1 MHAIGKKVLE
11 LFEFWAW
18 KKLDEIKVAMAET
31 ETSGLEFQA
40 RVRKELAVEYR
51 KAVMERLRRFTD
63 DAGIEHHVVEP
74 AGLVELRN
82 LRKHPAFRRTYA
94 CATCIKR
101 SGRALKW
108 CKCPSPMQTYIDRE
122 CDEFAKDYR
131 TLLDTSA
138 STEDVQKLV
147 LQKVL
152 PNKRLLMLRLL
163 QLREVV
169 EHYNFYGDGT
179 PKPKE
184 LMADPRE
191 REPLR
196 APIKLVKEV
205 WKDDNTLLKSE
216 TTEMA
221 GTDSTSRLY
230 VDLQGWDR
238 PSAPSKRT
246 QRLAYCGH
254 CESMGNN
261 PWFWVARKRVNGQYE
276 RSPFALTAHCPVCK
290 SLEVKPEPRPPRTD
304 IQFVARK
311 VRRNGKA
318 FFEFHTFYRNRG
330 VWVNLRNDEVTH
342 TELNH
347 KLQLRWRS
355 IRPLRINA

>member
-18 KKLDEIKVAMAET
+18 RTIDEVKAAMAES
-31 ETSGLEFQA
+31 ESGDD
-40 RVRKELAVEYR
+40 ELQTRIKDELTKEYR
-51 KAVMERLRRFTD
+51 NAMRKVSVVITD
-63 DAGIEHHVVEP
+63 KAGIEHKVVMT
-74 AGLVELRN
+74 AGLAELR
-82 LRKHPAFRRTYA
+82 RYRTHPAFRRTDA
-94 CATCIKR
+94 CATCTKR
-101 SGRALKW
+101 SSRALKF
-108 CKCPSPMQTYIDRE
+108 CKCPSPMQLHIDK
-122 CDEFAKDYR
+122 C
-131 TLLDTSA
+131 LDTFS
-138 STEDVQKLV
+138 
-147 LQKVL
+147 
-152 PNKRLLMLRLL
+152 KRDDRRMLMLTLL

-169 EHYNFYGDGT
+169 EHYNFYGDGK

-221 GTDSTSRLY
+221 GTDSTGRLY
-230 VDLQGWDR
+230 ADLQGWDR

-276 RSPFALTAHCPVCK
+276 RSPFALTAYCPVCK

-318 FFEFHTFYRNRG
+318 FVEFHTFYRNRG